1 MEIIERESVDV
12 ANALLVKGLTLTE
25 TDDELSTFL
34 QRYGTVKR
42 SLIIDDQTSEF
53 HQHGIVEY
61 AYSSAMQDLAPML
74 PLTLGSLSNPSVM
87 FQVRALASVCNQT
100 NELQEVHSTNC
111 TPEKVQNVSCDDSRE
126 VEMRDLEFKNPIK
139 RQTSPIAFPETTVDG
154 VTVTTRSGFPMNIVD
169 PQGVQ
174 KMVVEHIVKS
184 ADATMLQ
191 QTSIRLKSFSGR
203 CPRPPNEPDFD
214 TWRVNVELLLSDPA
228 ISDLQRV
235 CKILDSLLSPAA
247 DVVKHVRPPA
257 LPAVYLELLESVY
270 GSVEDGDELLAKF
283 MGTLQNQGERASDFL
298 HRLQVLLSSTIKR
311 GGIAE
316 KDHDRCLLKQFV
328 RGCWDNGLIDS
339 LQLGKSRAQ
348 PPTFAELV
356 VLIRTEES
364 KRASKEERM
373 KKHFGLSKTPVVY
386 SKPRAATQQM
396 SVYSCDTLDVSTS
409 ETDSLRKQLAE
420 AQAQLVTLG
429 RNSDQKR
436 QSGCSEKTEFDAL
449 RKVVEELRAQIAA
462 MRVSMTQEAKREDS
476 DSLEVANLR
485 RQVAELQ
492 AQNVAQRNFRD
503 HSRATAG
510 PRVSPPQNLIETEN
524 GRDIRA
530 QPMTNRPRPGYCFRC
545 GENGHLAVACDNP
558 ANPLRVEE
566 KRRKLREQQAQDVFV
581 AGHTET
587 RCNLNRPKCYRQAA
601 VTSNQNRS
609 PLKNLPEGLV
619 GVKCTAQIVIGGKEV
634 SCLLDTGSQV
644 TTIPQS
650 FYESHLSDH
659 PLKSLGNLLEVEGAN
674 GQAVPYLGY
683 IELVLKFPKEFV
695 GAEIEIPTLAL
706 VVPDLKSLSQ
716 VLVGTNSLDVLY
728 GHCINE
734 KQNNPCS
741 DFHGYQAVL
750 RVLEAR
756 WRQAGSEPLGHVKLM
771 GNMPEVVPA
780 GNTVVLNGYV
790 QLRKPCL
797 EKLIALEPPSTPAF
811 CGLSVASCVHTLPS
825 RRSFQLSVLLKNDT
839 RTDVMIPPKAILA
852 EIHAVEKVIE
862 STKSPCG
869 VESSA
874 PTSANLTFDFG
885 DSPLPSHWK
894 ERISN
899 RLNSMPEVFSLHDLD
914 FGRTSQVKH
923 QIRLADETPFKH
935 RARPI
940 HPQDIDAVRKHLQEL
955 LSAGVIRESESSFS
969 SPIVVVRKK
978 DGSVRL
984 CIDFRK
990 LNAQTIKDAY
1000 ALPNLEEVFSVLTG
1014 SKWFSVL
1021 DLKSGFY
1028 QIEMDEAD
1036 KCKTAF
1042 VCPLGFWEFNRM
1054 PQGITNAP
1062 STFQRLMERCMGDL
1076 HRKQVLVFID
1086 DLIVFSKTLEEHESR
1101 LVQVLNRL
1109 KEYGLK
1115 LAPEKCRFFQT
1126 SVKYLGHVVS
1136 KDGVKTDPA
1145 KVEALKT
1152 WPRPTNLKELRAFL
1166 GFAGYYRRFVRDYS
1180 KIVKPLT
1187 GLTEGYPPL
1196 RRGRSGKREGSEY
1209 FNTKEQ
1215 FGDRWTD
1222 ACQNAFDDI
1231 ISKLTSAPVLGFA
1244 DPRLPYTLHT
1254 DASTTG
1260 LGAALYQEQDGQM
1273 RVIAFASRGL
1283 TKSEAKYPAHKLEF
1297 LALKWAVTTKFSD
1310 YLYGT
1315 DFTVVTDS
1323 NPLTYVLTSA
1333 KLDATSY
1340 RWLSSLS
1347 TYTFKLQY
1355 RAGSQNQ
1362 DADGLSRRPHG
1373 EPLDDLV
1380 SQKERER
1387 IEKFTLHHLADPE
1400 NKSDVLMA
1408 DVVKAICER
1417 HQVISLP
1424 GSLSLTHPSITLV
1437 ESLAHCVNAL
1447 PKELQHET
1455 EHGLPSLPNL
1465 SEAALAEWQEKDP
1478 ELKVIV
1484 EWIRNGTKPG
1494 TLRGQPSD
1502 LVLWLREWG
1511 RFELKNGVLYR
1522 KKLENGVSHYQ
1533 LVLPVGLRDMVLR
1546 SLHDDMGHLGIER
1559 TLDLVRSRFFWPR
1572 MSQAVE
1578 KKIKTCER
1586 CVRRKRPP
1594 DRAAPLVN
1602 IQTSRP
1608 LELVCMD
1615 FLSLEPDRS
1624 NTSNILVI
1632 TDHFTKYA
1640 VAVPTQNQTA
1650 HTVAKC
1656 LWENF
1661 LVHYGFPEKLHS
1673 DQGPDFESR
1682 TIKELCH
1689 VAGIHKIRTTPYHPR
1704 GNPVE
1709 RFNRTLLQMLGTLE
1723 NEKKSR
1729 WKEFVKPLVH
1739 AYNCTRNDTTGYAPY
1754 ELMFGRLPRLPVDL
1768 AFGLPAESP
1777 AKSHS
1782 QYIKDLKERLR
1793 ESYEIAKKNS
1803 AKIAKRNKGRFDKR
1817 VIDSTLEVGDRVL
1830 VRNVRLRGKH
1840 KLADKWEQGVQEV
1853 VKRAG
1858 DLPVYTVR
1866 PVGQSGPL
1874 RTLHRDL
1881 LLPCGFLQPSQHE
1894 IQPKQR
1900 GHRPRT
1906 RACSNDNDSQ
1916 VPESECEYE
1925 SDTDRFI
1932 SPTFRDTLD
1941 FETRVLMRPEY
1952 LPCLNPC
1959 NVPADLPVDEPVR
1972 ENLPESGEG
1981 EVPSVKIEPV
1991 HVDSEIPM
1999 REDPDIDSCS
2009 VFPFQGAET
2018 EISCEDENRN
2028 EENLVLTEAR
2038 DVEGSPNERENNTEF
2053 EEGTIPR
2060 RSQRERKPA
2069 KRLEY
2074 PQLGNPLTVVIQ
2086 SLLQGLSVAFSTAL
2100 EEVNA
2105 SSVDVPEVLI
2115 QSQKCVDA
2123 AGRACIQEGR
2133 V

>member
-1 MEIIERESVDV
+1 M
-12 ANALLVKGLTLTE
+12 G
-25 TDDELSTFL
+25 
-34 QRYGTVKR
+34 
-42 SLIIDDQTSEF
+42 
-53 HQHGIVEY
+53 
-61 AYSSAMQDLAPML
+61 
-74 PLTLGSLSNPSVM
+74 
-87 FQVRALASVCNQT
+87 
-100 NELQEVHSTNC
+100 
-111 TPEKVQNVSCDDSRE
+111 
-126 VEMRDLEFKNPIK
+126 
-139 RQTSPIAFPETTVDG
+139 
-154 VTVTTRSGFPMNIVD
+154 
-169 PQGVQ
+169 
-174 KMVVEHIVKS
+174 
-184 ADATMLQ
+184 
-191 QTSIRLKSFSGR
+191 
-203 CPRPPNEPDFD
+203 
-214 TWRVNVELLLSDPA
+214 A
-228 ISDLQRV
+228 I
-235 CKILDSLLSPAA
+235 
-247 DVVKHVRPPA
+247 
-257 LPAVYLELLESVY
+257 
-270 GSVEDGDELLAKF
+270 
-283 MGTLQNQGERASDFL
+283 
-298 HRLQVLLSSTIKR
+298 
-311 GGIAE
+311 
-316 KDHDRCLLKQFV
+316 
-328 RGCWDNGLIDS
+328 
-339 LQLGKSRAQ
+339 
-348 PPTFAELV
+348 
-356 VLIRTEES
+356 
-364 KRASKEERM
+364 
-373 KKHFGLSKTPVVY
+373 
-386 SKPRAATQQM
+386 
-396 SVYSCDTLDVSTS
+396 
-409 ETDSLRKQLAE
+409 
-420 AQAQLVTLG
+420 
-429 RNSDQKR
+429 
-436 QSGCSEKTEFDAL
+436 
-449 RKVVEELRAQIAA
+449 
-462 MRVSMTQEAKREDS
+462 
-476 DSLEVANLR
+476 
-485 RQVAELQ
+485 
-492 AQNVAQRNFRD
+492 
-503 HSRATAG
+503 
-510 PRVSPPQNLIETEN
+510 
-524 GRDIRA
+524 
-530 QPMTNRPRPGYCFRC
+530 
-545 GENGHLAVACDNP
+545 
-558 ANPLRVEE
+558 
-566 KRRKLREQQAQDVFV
+566 
-581 AGHTET
+581 
-587 RCNLNRPKCYRQAA
+587 
-601 VTSNQNRS
+601 
-609 PLKNLPEGLV
+609 
-619 GVKCTAQIVIGGKEV
+619 
-634 SCLLDTGSQV
+634 
-644 TTIPQS
+644 
-650 FYESHLSDH
+650 
-659 PLKSLGNLLEVEGAN
+659 
-674 GQAVPYLGY
+674 
-683 IELVLKFPKEFV
+683 
-695 GAEIEIPTLAL
+695 
-706 VVPDLKSLSQ
+706 
-716 VLVGTNSLDVLY
+716 
-728 GHCINE
+728 
-734 KQNNPCS
+734 
-741 DFHGYQAVL
+741 
-750 RVLEAR
+750 
-756 WRQAGSEPLGHVKLM
+756 
-771 GNMPEVVPA
+771 PEVVPA

-790 QLRKPCL
+790 QLREPCL

-811 CGLSVASCVHTLPS
+811 SGLSVASCVHTLPS
-825 RRSFQLSVLLKNDT
+825 RRSSQLSVLLKNDT
-839 RTDVMIPPKAILA
+839 RTDITIPPKAILA
-852 EIHAVEKVIE
+852 EIYAVEEVIE
-862 STKSPCG
+862 STKSSCG

-914 FGRTSQVKH
+914 FGCTSQVKH
-923 QIRLADETPFKH
+923 QIRLSDETPFKH

-955 LSAGVIRESESSFS
+955 ISAGVIRESESSFS

-990 LNAQTIKDAY
+990 LNSQTIKDAY

-1145 KVEALKT
+1145 KIEALKT

-1180 KIVKPLT
+1180 KMVKPLT

-1222 ACQNAFDDI
+1222 ACQNAFDDV

-1273 RVIAFASRGL
+1273 RVVAFASRGL

-1297 LALKWAVTTKFSD
+1297 LALKWAVTAKFSD

-1424 GSLSLTHPSITLV
+1424 ESLSLTHPSITLV
-1437 ESLAHCVNAL
+1437 ESLAYCVNAL

-1455 EHGLPSLPNL
+1455 EHGLPDLPNL

-1484 EWIRNGTKPG
+1484 EWMRNGTKPG

-1502 LVLWLREWG
+1502 LALWLREWS

-1522 KKLENGVSHYQ
+1522 KKQENGVSHYQ

-1650 HTVAKC
+1650 RTVAKS

-1782 QYIKDLKERLR
+1782 QYVKDLKERLQ

-1803 AKIAKRNKGRFDKR
+1803 AKIAMRNKGRFDKR
-1817 VIDSTLEVGDRVL
+1817 VVDSTLEEGDRVL

-1853 VKRAG
+1853 VRRAG

-1894 IQPKQR
+1894 KQPKQR
-1900 GHRPRT
+1900 VRRPRT
-1906 RACSNDNDSQ
+1906 RACADDNDSQ
-1916 VPESECEYE
+1916 EPESECEYE

-1932 SPTFRDTLD
+1932 NPAFRDTLD
-1941 FETRVLMRPEY
+1941 FETRVLVSPEH
-1952 LPCLNPC
+1952 LPCRNPW
-1959 NVPADLPVDEPVR
+1959 NVPVD
-1972 ENLPESGEG
+1972 LPESGEAEALPVG
-1981 EVPSVKIEPV
+1981 MEPV
-1991 HVDSEIPM
+1991 RVDLEIPV
-1999 REDPDIDSCS
+1999 RVEPEIDPRSE
-2009 VFPFQGAET
+2009 FPSQEAET
-2018 EISCEDENRN
+2018 EIGCEGENRN
-2028 EENLVLTEAR
+2028 EENPVLSEAKDTEI
-2038 DVEGSPNERENNTEF
+2038 DQSERENDTES
-2053 EEGTIPR
+2053 EEGVIPR
-2060 RSQRERKPA
+2060 RSQRERRPA

-2086 SLLQGLSVAFSTAL
+2086 SLLQGLSEAFSTAL

-2105 SSVDVPEVLI
+2105 SVNAVPVVSI
-2115 QSQKCVDA
+2115 QSKNV
-2123 AGRACIQEGR
+2123 
-2133 V
+2133 

>member
-53 HQHGIVEY
+53 HQHAIVEY

-100 NELQEVHSTNC
+100 DELQEVHSTNC

-235 CKILDSLLSPAA
+235 RKILDSLLSPAA

-283 MGTLQNQGERASDFL
+283 MGTLQNQ
-298 HRLQVLLSSTIKR
+298 
-311 GGIAE
+311 
-316 KDHDRCLLKQFV
+316 
-328 RGCWDNGLIDS
+328 
-339 LQLGKSRAQ
+339 
-348 PPTFAELV
+348 
-356 VLIRTEES
+356 
-364 KRASKEERM
+364 
-373 KKHFGLSKTPVVY
+373 
-386 SKPRAATQQM
+386 
-396 SVYSCDTLDVSTS
+396 
-409 ETDSLRKQLAE
+409 
-420 AQAQLVTLG
+420 
-429 RNSDQKR
+429 
-436 QSGCSEKTEFDAL
+436 
-449 RKVVEELRAQIAA
+449 
-462 MRVSMTQEAKREDS
+462 
-476 DSLEVANLR
+476 
-485 RQVAELQ
+485 
-492 AQNVAQRNFRD
+492 
-503 HSRATAG
+503 
-510 PRVSPPQNLIETEN
+510 
-524 GRDIRA
+524 
-530 QPMTNRPRPGYCFRC
+530 
-545 GENGHLAVACDNP
+545 
-558 ANPLRVEE
+558 
-566 KRRKLREQQAQDVFV
+566 
-581 AGHTET
+581 
-587 RCNLNRPKCYRQAA
+587 
-601 VTSNQNRS
+601 
-609 PLKNLPEGLV
+609 
-619 GVKCTAQIVIGGKEV
+619 
-634 SCLLDTGSQV
+634 GSQV

-790 QLRKPCL
+790 QFRKPCL

-914 FGRTSQVKH
+914 FGRTSQ
-923 QIRLADETPFKH
+923 
-935 RARPI
+935 
-940 HPQDIDAVRKHLQEL
+940 
-955 LSAGVIRESESSFS
+955 
-969 SPIVVVRKK
+969 
-978 DGSVRL
+978 
-984 CIDFRK
+984 
-990 LNAQTIKDAY
+990 
-1000 ALPNLEEVFSVLTG
+1000 
-1014 SKWFSVL
+1014 
-1021 DLKSGFY
+1021 
-1028 QIEMDEAD
+1028 
-1036 KCKTAF
+1036 
-1042 VCPLGFWEFNRM
+1042 
-1054 PQGITNAP
+1054 
-1062 STFQRLMERCMGDL
+1062 
-1076 HRKQVLVFID
+1076 
-1086 DLIVFSKTLEEHESR
+1086 
-1101 LVQVLNRL
+1101 
-1109 KEYGLK
+1109 
-1115 LAPEKCRFFQT
+1115 
-1126 SVKYLGHVVS
+1126 
-1136 KDGVKTDPA
+1136 DGVKTDPA

-1417 HQVISLP
+1417 HQ
-1424 GSLSLTHPSITLV
+1424 
-1437 ESLAHCVNAL
+1437 
-1447 PKELQHET
+1447 ELQHET

-1594 DRAAPLVN
+1594 DRAAPL
-1602 IQTSRP
+1602 
-1608 LELVCMD
+1608 
-1615 FLSLEPDRS
+1615 
-1624 NTSNILVI
+1624 
-1632 TDHFTKYA
+1632 
-1640 VAVPTQNQTA
+1640 
-1650 HTVAKC
+1650 
-1656 LWENF
+1656 
-1661 LVHYGFPEKLHS
+1661 
-1673 DQGPDFESR
+1673 
-1682 TIKELCH
+1682 
-1689 VAGIHKIRTTPYHPR
+1689 
-1704 GNPVE
+1704 
-1709 RFNRTLLQMLGTLE
+1709 
-1723 NEKKSR
+1723 
-1729 WKEFVKPLVH
+1729 
-1739 AYNCTRNDTTGYAPY
+1739 
-1754 ELMFGRLPRLPVDL
+1754 
-1768 AFGLPAESP
+1768 
-1777 AKSHS
+1777 
-1782 QYIKDLKERLR
+1782 
-1793 ESYEIAKKNS
+1793 
-1803 AKIAKRNKGRFDKR
+1803 
-1817 VIDSTLEVGDRVL
+1817 
-1830 VRNVRLRGKH
+1830 
-1840 KLADKWEQGVQEV
+1840 
-1853 VKRAG
+1853 
-1858 DLPVYTVR
+1858 
-1866 PVGQSGPL
+1866 
-1874 RTLHRDL
+1874 
-1881 LLPCGFLQPSQHE
+1881 
-1894 IQPKQR
+1894 
-1900 GHRPRT
+1900 
-1906 RACSNDNDSQ
+1906 
-1916 VPESECEYE
+1916 
-1925 SDTDRFI
+1925 
-1932 SPTFRDTLD
+1932 
-1941 FETRVLMRPEY
+1941 
-1952 LPCLNPC
+1952 
-1959 NVPADLPVDEPVR
+1959 
-1972 ENLPESGEG
+1972 
-1981 EVPSVKIEPV
+1981 
-1991 HVDSEIPM
+1991 
-1999 REDPDIDSCS
+1999 
-2009 VFPFQGAET
+2009 GAET

-2053 EEGTIPR
+2053 EEGAIPR

-2100 EEVNA
+2100 EEKRKR
-2105 SSVDVPEVLI
+2105 LTLM
-2115 QSQKCVDA
+2115 
-2123 AGRACIQEGR
+2123 
-2133 V
+2133 